1 MLFDF
6 IAAAMMMDVGGER
19 CLHWFTVL
27 NDGLVGKSLR
37 RPRMREH
44 LWPRSD
50 AFLASRLY
58 FEEFAHAFWLSHPEH
73 PEHGA
78 FVAGEEVEVEVGVGV
93 RVRGGGG
100 FGFEG
105 VENFCVCSIV

>member
-27 NDGLVGKSLR
+27 NDGLVGKSLP

-78 FVAGEEVEVEVGVGV
+78 FVAG
-93 RVRGGGG
+93 RRGGGG
-100 FGFEG
+100 GGGGEGEGWRWVWFLEG
-105 VENFCVCSIV
+105 VENCCVCSIV